1 MNFFD
6 TGLDDR
12 YSSARKRALD
22 EVERLEKQDRYPYLR
37 DLDTIIKGTKI
48 VNQVAIGL
56 IDVPLRQIVG
66 TYTKM
71 RGNSF
76 SRSYM
81 PLLGPQTEFAQKW
94 SNVYRIQQQEGLRD
108 PIKAYEFLNR
118 IYVVEGNKR
127 ISVLKY
133 CGVFSYP
140 AMVTRLMPQRDEYTD
155 SLDAVPDP
163 LITTEV
169 YESSQL

>member
-37 DLDTIIKGTKI
+37 DLDTVTKGAKI
-48 VNQVAIGL
+48 VSQATIGL

-81 PLLGPQTEFAQKW
+81 PLLSPSTEFAHKW
-94 SNVYRIQQQEGLRD
+94 QNVYRIQQEEGLRD
-108 PIKAYEFLNR
+108 PR
-118 IYVVEGNKR
+118 
-127 ISVLKY
+127 
-133 CGVFSYP
+133 
-140 AMVTRLMPQRDEYTD
+140 
-155 SLDAVPDP
+155 
-163 LITTEV
+163 
-169 YESSQL
+169 